1 MQYELREEG
10 MQARRERL
18 TETVGSMRG
27 YRSGYLNSRETT
39 RVADD
44 ESHRGWKVPRRQRCA
59 CEGQGDAARAGEAT
73 ARARRWRG
81 DAAHEREE

>member
-1 MQYELREEG
+1 M
-10 MQARRERL
+10 
-18 TETVGSMRG
+18 
-27 YRSGYLNSRETT
+27 NSRETT

-73 ARARRWRG
+73 ARARRRRG
-81 DAAHEREE
+81 DAAQEREEKIGFPHHGSGRDFCLPRGSTGIGL